1 MNSGKTRSCPHCKA
15 TILESATVCPGCL
28 HHLRFDPAAQRMLPV
43 ATPLRV
49 EGTIRH
55 PPEGGTW
62 EYSIVLA
69 VRNERGEEI
78 TRQVV
83 GVGALAPKDVRS
95 FSLSVELYAPLML
108 ARDPRDIPAA
118 ASAPGTAPRPTQPAV
133 SKSPFRDP
141 RDPRSRQP
149 LVAREPLSGS
159 GSGAGGPPPLPR
171 DPRPP
176 ARETHART
184 LPAAAQ
190 SLSKDRPKD

>member
-1 MNSGKTRSCPHCKA
+1 
-15 TILESATVCPGCL
+15 
-28 HHLRFDPAAQRMLPV
+28 MLPA

-55 PPEGGTW
+55 PPDGGTW

-83 GVGALAPKDVRS
+83 GVGALAPADVRS
-95 FSLSVELYAPLML
+95 FSLSVELFAPQILG
-108 ARDPRDIPAA
+108 RDVRSDSRVVPAA
-118 ASAPGTAPRPTQPAV
+118 PGSPPRPTQPAV

-141 RDPRSRQP
+141 RDPRTRP
-149 LVAREPLSGS
+149 PMTARDPNPGS
-159 GSGAGGPPPLPR
+159 GGAPPLPR

-184 LPAAAQ
+184 LPPSTQ
-190 SLSKDRPKD
+190 PFSKDRPKD